1 MMDPFTAMM
10 IMKGASTVMG
20 HMGQKA
26 AAAAQNAAIYRQ
38 KLAIKKRLNLQYA
51 QARQAFAD
59 TDIMRRR
66 NLDIKADAGVSVAL
80 EKMKVASAIKASGLA
95 QGQSTDGLLRQAQNS
110 VLKGHN
116 KFLKDM
122 EMKASQLDY
131 RDRDIQQGMDM
142 AFLDAKAQISGMS
155 YQKGP
160 GMMGLAMGLGQAYM
174 DSKSFDAKMDSEW
187 S

>member
-1 MMDPFTAMM
+1 MGPFAAMM
-10 IMKGASTVMG
+10 IMQGISTVMN
-20 HMGQKA
+20 HQGQQA
-26 AAAAQNAAIYRQ
+26 AAAAQRAWKY
-38 KLAIKKRLNLQYA
+38 KKDLAIKSRLNLQYS

-80 EKMKVASAIKASGLA
+80 QKMKAASAMKASGLA
-95 QGQSTDGLLRQAQNS
+95 QGQSTDGLLRQAQNTI
-110 VLKGHN
+110 LQGHN

-122 EMKASQLDY
+122 EMRASQLDY
-131 RDRDIQQGMDM
+131 RDREIQQGMDM
-142 AFLDAKAQISGMS
+142 AFLDAKAQIAGTS

-160 GMMGLAMGLGQAYM
+160 GMMGLAMGLGQGYM
-174 DSKSFDAKMDSEW
+174 DAKAFDAKMDSNW